1 MKDQI
6 RPNIAKLSATL
17 AADNARVFRFVDGLV
32 RRLDNLAAA
41 VQSED
46 WTEVHRLSDYIVRS
60 GGTFGHNEVAKAAE
74 AVCDATQMPNNGLEI
89 RRQVLALMGACG
101 RE

>member
-32 RRLDNLAAA
+32 CRLDNLAAA
-41 VQSED
+41 VHSED
-46 WTEVHRLSDYIVRS
+46 WDEVRRLSDYIVRS
-60 GGTFGHNEVAKAAE
+60 GGTFGHRDVAKAAE
-74 AVCDATQMPNNGLEI
+74 AVCEATRRSDNGLEI
-89 RRQVLALMGACG
+89 RRRVLMLMGACG